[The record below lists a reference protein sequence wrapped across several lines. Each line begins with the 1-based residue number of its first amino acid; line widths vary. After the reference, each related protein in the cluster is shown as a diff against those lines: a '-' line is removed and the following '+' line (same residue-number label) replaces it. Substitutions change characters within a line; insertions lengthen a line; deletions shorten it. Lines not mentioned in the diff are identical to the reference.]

1 MKILTRMCT
10 SLDGFVTTPDGW
22 PVQLAFSGWDAGAL
36 GFYELQARCDAV
48 LMGRTT
54 FEPALG
60 APFWPWGDLEVYVL
74 GSHLPAGTP
83 DGVVIDSDGDP
94 SQLLAR
100 LRAANKGGDVHLVG
114 GPTTIETFR
123 ALGALDEIRLMV
135 LPIFTGAGRRLTP
148 ELPTDTTLTLMD
160 AHTWPAGVVELAY
173 SVDSAAGTASR
184 ATTPSPVGAH
194 GPARRRTRPSP

>member
-83 DGVVIDSDGDP
+83 AGTPDHVVIDTDSDP
-94 SQLLAR
+94 RRLLAR
-100 LRAANKGGDVHLVG
+100 LRAANTGGDVHLVG

-135 LPIFTGAGRRLTP
+135 LPILTGAGRRLTP
-148 ELPTDTTLTLMD
+148 ELPTDTTLTLVD
-160 AHTWPAGVVELAY
+160 VHSWPAGVVELTY
-173 SVDSAAGTASR
+173 GVDAAAGTPSP
-184 ATTPSPVGAH
+184 ATTP
-194 GPARRRTRPSP
+194 GP

>member
-83 DGVVIDSDGDP
+83 DDVVIDSDSDP

-100 LRAANKGGDVHLVG
+100 LRAANEGGDVHLVG
-114 GPTTIETFR
+114 GPQTIETFR

-135 LPIFTGAGRRLTP
+135 LPIFTGSGRRLTP
-148 ELPTDTTLTLMD
+148 ELPTDTSLTLVD
-160 AHTWPAGVVELAY
+160 AHPWPAGVVELTY
-173 SVDSAAGTASR
+173 SVDSASGTAAEA
-184 ATTPSPVGAH
+184 AT
-194 GPARRRTRPSP
+194 ARS

>member
-1 MKILTRMCT
+1 M
-10 SLDGFVTTPDGW
+10 
-22 PVQLAFSGWDAGAL
+22 
-36 GFYELQARCDAV
+36 
-48 LMGRTT
+48 
-54 FEPALG
+54 
-60 APFWPWGDLEVYVL
+60 
-74 GSHLPAGTP
+74 
-83 DGVVIDSDGDP
+83 IDSDGDP

-173 SVDSAAGTASR
+173 SVDSAAGTASQ
-184 ATTPSPVGAH
+184 ATTPSPEA
-194 GPARRRTRPSP
+194 TRPSLEARPSP